1 MPSFD
6 AVVIGSG
13 SWGSALAHIL
23 LNNNKKIL
31 VYSRSVHDS
40 SNHVLSNANV
50 TITHDTED
58 IFFNKTPIIVAT
70 PVHSLSKIG
79 SLIQKKNHK
88 GPILL
93 TCKGVEVKSGLF
105 PSQILSQYISEDN
118 LGVLSGPSFAAEVI
132 KNKPTAVTIA
142 AFKDS
147 VLEIFTKMFH
157 SKFFRVYAS
166 NDVIGCQVGGAMKN
180 ILSVAVGISDGL
192 ELGPNAKAAL
202 ITRGIVEIQSLGKIL
217 NCNDQT
223 IYGLSGIGDLV
234 LTSNDNLSRN
244 RRFGMRLAKGES
256 IKEAEK
262 NIGQVVEGINASQ
275 GLKFLID
282 KHALN
287 LPICGK
293 VFDIVN
299 GKISPRDA
307 VNDLLIRE
315 QKKEF
320 V

>member
-1 MPSFD
+1 MSSFD
-6 AVVIGSG
+6 AVIIGSG

-31 VYSRSVHDS
+31 VYSRSVHDK
-40 SNHVLSNANV
+40 SNHALSNANI
-50 TITHDTED
+50 TITHDPEN
-58 IFFNKTPIIVAT
+58 IFFDKTPIIIAT
-70 PVHSLSKIG
+70 PVNSLSEIG
-79 SLIQKKNHK
+79 PLIQKKYYK

-93 TCKGVEVKSGLF
+93 TCKGVEAKSGLF
-105 PSQILSQYISEDN
+105 PRQILSQYAHEENIS
-118 LGVLSGPSFAAEVI
+118 VLSGPSFAAEVI

-142 AFKDS
+142 AFNDS
-147 VLEIFTKMFH
+147 VLAIFTKMFH
-157 SKFFRVYAS
+157 SKYFRVYAS

-217 NCNDQT
+217 NCNDKT

-244 RRFGMRLAKGES
+244 RRFGMKLAKGES

-262 NIGQVVEGINASQ
+262 NIGHVVEGIYASQ

-287 LPICGK
+287 LPICSK
-293 VFDIVN
+293 VFDIIN
-299 GKISPRDA
+299 GKISPKDA
-307 VNDLLIRE
+307 VDDLLIRE

>member
-31 VYSRSVHDS
+31 VYSRSVPDS

-93 TCKGVEVKSGLF
+93 TSKGVEVKSGLF

-147 VLEIFTKMFH
+147 VLEVFTKMFH

-202 ITRGIVEIQSLGKIL
+202 ITRGILEIQSLGKIL
-217 NCNDQT
+217 NCNEQT

-262 NIGQVVEGINASQ
+262 NIGQVVEGIYASQ

-293 VFDIVN
+293 VFDIIN
-299 GKISPRDA
+299 GKISPRNA

>member
-13 SWGSALAHIL
+13 SWGSALSHTL

-31 VYSRSVHDS
+31 VYSRSEHDK
-40 SNHVLSNANV
+40 SNHVLSNTNV

-58 IFFNKTPIIVAT
+58 IFFNKTPIIIAT

-93 TCKGVEVKSGLF
+93 TSKGVEVKSGLF

-147 VLEIFTKMFH
+147 VLEVFTKMFH

-202 ITRGIVEIQSLGKIL
+202 ITRGILEIQSLGKIL
-217 NCNDQT
+217 NCNEQT

-262 NIGQVVEGINASQ
+262 NIGQVVEGIYASQ

-293 VFDIVN
+293 VFDIIN
-299 GKISPRDA
+299 GKISPRNA

>member
-13 SWGSALAHIL
+13 SWGSALSHIL

-31 VYSRSVHDS
+31 VYSRSEHDK
-40 SNHVLSNANV
+40 SNYVLSNKNV

-58 IFFNKTPIIVAT
+58 IFFNKTPIIIAT

-88 GPILL
+88 GLILL

-147 VLEIFTKMFH
+147 VLEVFTKMFH

-202 ITRGIVEIQSLGKIL
+202 ITRGILEIQSLGKIL

-223 IYGLSGIGDLV
+223 IYGLSGVGDLV

-262 NIGQVVEGINASQ
+262 NIGQVVEGIYASQ

-293 VFDIVN
+293 VFDIIN

>member
-13 SWGSALAHIL
+13 SWGSALSHTL

-31 VYSRSVHDS
+31 VYSRSEHDK
-40 SNHVLSNANV
+40 SNHVLSNTNV

-58 IFFNKTPIIVAT
+58 IFFNKTPIIIAT

-93 TCKGVEVKSGLF
+93 TSKGVEVKSGLF

-147 VLEIFTKMFH
+147 VLEVFTKMFH

-202 ITRGIVEIQSLGKIL
+202 ITRGILEIQSLGKIL
-217 NCNDQT
+217 NCNEQT

-293 VFDIVN
+293 VFDIIN
-299 GKISPRDA
+299 GKISPRNA